1 MLGAG
6 HFVLLLGVGVAVG
19 LLFDHL
25 ARPSWLSRQIAG
37 TNRMRV
43 TSALVGV
50 AGMFVGY
57 QLAVVIGI
65 VGLGRPVVAVLGA
78 LAVLWGWRMVR

>member
-43 TSALVGV
+43 RARWSASPERSS
-50 AGMFVGY
+50 A
-57 QLAVVIGI
+57 ISS
-65 VGLGRPVVAVLGA
+65 RC
-78 LAVLWGWRMVR
+78 

>member
-1 MLGAG
+1 MIGAG
-6 HFVLLLGVGVAVG
+6 HLLLLLGIGVAVG

-50 AGMFVGY
+50 AGTFVGY
-57 QLAVVIGI
+57 QLALLIGI
-65 VGLGRPVVAVLGA
+65 VGLGRPVVAILGA
-78 LAVLWGWRMVR
+78 LAALWGWRMVR

>member
-6 HFVLLLGVGVAVG
+6 HFLLLLGLGVAVG
-19 LLFDHL
+19 LLFDHF
-25 ARPSWLSRQIAG
+25 ARPSWLSPQIAG
-37 TNRMRV
+37 TNRIGV

-57 QLAVVIGI
+57 QLALVIGI
-65 VGLGRPVVAVLGA
+65 VGIGRPVVAILGA
-78 LAVLWGWRMVR
+78 LGVLWGWRMVR

>member
-6 HFVLLLGVGVAVG
+6 HFLLLLGLGVAVG

-25 ARPSWLSRQIAG
+25 ARPNWLSRQIAG
-37 TNRMRV
+37 TNRIRV

-57 QLAVVIGI
+57 QFALVIGI
-65 VGLGRPVVAVLGA
+65 VGIGRSVVAVLGA
-78 LAVLWGWRMVR
+78 LGVLGGWRMVR